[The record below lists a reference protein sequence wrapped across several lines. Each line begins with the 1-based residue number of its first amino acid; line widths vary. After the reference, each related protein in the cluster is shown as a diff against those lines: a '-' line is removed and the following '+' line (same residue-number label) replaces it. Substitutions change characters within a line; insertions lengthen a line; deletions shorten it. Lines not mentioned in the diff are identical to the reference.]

1 MIFSL
6 GSITAVLREQY
17 IQFPLSPESFYA
29 TRSSSGRPRTAN
41 QKKQASGNKPR
52 PEASPQRGRQKLK
65 LLADP

>member
-6 GSITAVLREQY
+6 GSITAELHEQY
-17 IQFPLSPESFYA
+17 IQFRLSPESFYA

-52 PEASPQRGRQKLK
+52 PETPPPNE
-65 LLADP
+65 ADKN